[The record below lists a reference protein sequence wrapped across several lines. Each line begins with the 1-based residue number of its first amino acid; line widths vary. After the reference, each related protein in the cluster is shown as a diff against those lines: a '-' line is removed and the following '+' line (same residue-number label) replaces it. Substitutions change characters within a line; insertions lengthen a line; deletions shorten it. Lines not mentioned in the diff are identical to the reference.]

1 MVALHLP
8 IWVIMMKMHVCSLK
22 IFTLIAMLILTSC
35 GSKLEYTPV
44 LSELGNTLGNDQ
56 SSEILLVSIEQSS
69 SQDDPTSTAE
79 IFFNVSFSNNI
90 EPASFTADDI
100 TQMGSADG
108 VTWSISKVSGSS
120 KEFILKASGAMTD
133 GSVIP
138 YLNPG
143 LVAMTNGR
151 KNSES
156 ASYDNVV
163 IFDQL
168 TPTVTI
174 EKRSSSFM
182 GSLPVEFDIVF
193 SEEINDS
200 TFTLSDIVQSGTSSV
215 TNWQLVNSGDNKN
228 YILRATAATTG
239 TIIPSLNAL
248 AVNDLAGNPTSAS
261 TSIDNLITYDTSLLG
276 VAIEKS
282 VSETVGTCTFNLQND
297 VTDNQNIE
305 YKITFTE
312 AIDPA
317 SFDASDITQSGE
329 ATVDSWTLTNCGDNQ
344 NYKLV
349 SDTISE
355 IGSVAPTLASS
366 VAQKISGSGNTAS
379 TSVDNTVLY
388 STTLFTWTGE
398 GADDNWSNTSNWLG
412 GAVPATSDAVL
423 FTDKYCTNCNALMDV
438 NVSINE
444 MRLESDFNGTITQA
458 LGSTFSFRERYIQD
472 AGTFIGGDSAINAVY
487 VAAVSRRFEVN
498 GGSFTSTSGTFTV
511 SLSRT
516 LIIDN
521 NATFNHNNGTINFT
535 GNGEVY
541 FTPGDEP
548 LFNFSINKSGGY
560 TPVFIQAPLVID
572 NDFYYNNTGSN
583 GIIASSSLSK
593 EIEVKGNVSSYGK
606 GIVHTNLT
614 LTGNSDQLV
623 YSEASVGGLEIASTG
638 GTVTLQG
645 NPQFIIGGNRFKY
658 TSGTYSV
665 HPSTTSFRIE
675 SRNGDI
681 DFPNF
686 PFSNLSLETT
696 NLNNLRTIKTSGS
709 LTIDANDSSIFGGV
723 FEVGGDV
730 SISDSRLTSTI
741 VLNGSADQN
750 LSLGGI
756 YYPRGKF
763 EVNKTGGQVIQQT
776 NATLNQNNASQDLEI
791 INGVWNMNGFDLF
804 VHDQLNIGD
813 SVGAASSAR
822 LLTNC
827 GTISA
832 GTQTV
837 DPVDGEISNSTSNPN
852 ISINDLSTSEGSDA
866 VFTVSLSEP
875 VCGSDFTIDYNTIAK
890 TARASEDFTY
900 ITNTL
905 TIPSGNSSATVTVS
919 TIDDTNFEVEE
930 DFSLI
935 ISNHSHGVITK
946 ESGVGTITDNDSP
959 THIWTGLGGD
969 DNWSTG
975 ANWSGGSSPGSGS
988 VVVFDNTCTNCNSVV
1003 DTNFSVGSVNI
1014 LNNYSGA
1021 LNLSSGIS
1029 LNVSYIRHHGG
1040 DFNLFDGNL
1049 NFNRG
1054 YEYKGGNFNAGTST
1068 VASSS
1073 NTHTYADFGSM
1084 GPFYNFRVNH
1094 ISSSRLTTATSPVV
1108 ISNELTVIS
1117 GGGTTF
1123 EVAGDVIV
1131 DATVNTG
1138 PSVILNGSTNQS
1150 VTTSSRGNLSS
1161 IEFASTGGVISV
1173 RGDIG
1178 IANDINYTS
1187 GTVDLVGSNFIVIGN
1202 GASSINTGSSLRFD
1216 NLTSQKQFAGSL
1228 TIINDLYVDGVLSVS
1243 GRGFAGTGPEIY
1255 LSGDLVY
1262 QPTPSTNG
1270 APINFIGTADQT
1282 ISLGSIG
1289 QIPGTLKLNKPSGE
1303 LRQLTD
1309 IAYSASWPDVIIQ
1322 NGIWNMNGYDL
1333 TGVDDLFV
1341 GDGVGAAQS
1350 ASLRSNCGAISADS
1364 QVVDPVDGAIETSSG
1379 NPNITID
1386 DVSVNEG
1393 NDISFVIMY
1402 SEGVCS
1408 GSSTIDYKIKYVN
1421 ASRQDFSSIAES
1433 GTLTFAAG
1441 ETSKTITFS
1450 TEDDAYFEIDESFQ
1464 VVLSNNSDG
1473 TITDDTAIGTITDN
1487 DPMTTFVWTGLGPDD
1502 NWSTAS
1508 NWSGGVK
1515 PSSASEVL
1523 FNGTCTNCNANID
1536 EDINVVSFLID
1547 SDYTG
1552 TITQQSG
1559 QSMIIGGRF
1568 LETRGWQQLAGTFVG
1583 GDSQITMY
1591 GDFSLFGGV
1600 FRSTSDKLLWYAE
1613 QRVGALALKDTSF
1626 VHNNGTVE
1634 LKRGEYASGYV
1645 KAFDINFL
1653 ENDQIHFYNL
1663 TLNLI
1668 DIHNA
1673 STYNSLYL
1681 LLNDNEKVYV
1691 KNQFELENGE
1701 INGGEVHLAG
1711 NLRIDC
1717 VDKSANFNCAGG
1729 GSTKIIFNGN
1739 SAQEYTLITDGH
1751 APIIVVD
1758 TTGSVSPASGT
1769 TALKTSGFELLNGT
1783 FNAPNIMKISPTRN
1797 IAGTIPQT
1805 INSSSSILISSGI
1818 FNHNNGKVILE
1829 HSDIFTNGSFNVFS
1843 IDSSALAWDLYD
1855 FQLDFADLQGTD
1867 NNEHIARLASGSVIN
1882 VANDFQIDNGRIED
1896 GRININGHANFNCEN
1911 AENYTDCAGGGTTEL
1926 HFTTTTDQNITS
1938 EEGASAP
1945 SIVVNK
1951 TSGSVLQKG
1960 NLNLGS
1966 SSETLTLTSGTY
1978 NMAGY
1983 NLSIPGVLTLESG
1996 TTMESGCG
2004 SLSYGSLVNNGGTL
2018 NVLDSEPMTLSHA
2031 QAVEG
2036 SPLIF
2041 NIEIDRVC
2049 ARDIDLH
2056 YSTSGLGNILNDI
2069 TNLSGVVKLNR
2080 GDTKSSIV
2088 IETIDDSETEGNENI
2103 SLSVNAKNLGGGFS
2117 LISNGEIVDND
2128 SSGIL
2133 IKKASI
2139 GEDFMCVLYTDGSV
2153 KCLGHRSG
2161 GRLADGSGGDIGV
2174 YASDMGDGLPAVN
2187 LGTSKVATQV
2197 SQGGH
2202 HTCAILD
2209 DGYLKCWGGEFST
2222 YVGHGLGVGKIGS
2235 YKGQMGDRLD
2245 YARVG
2250 SMKLKKVVS
2259 SSTANCA
2266 IFENDQMKCFGSN
2279 GNPFGYDDNAKNY
2292 GSGNL
2297 KGDTLPFVNVGT
2309 GLGVKD
2315 VSLSSLHACA
2325 ILSNDKLKCWG
2336 SGTYGQLGSGDS
2348 ASIGGNPS
2356 EVGDGIPIVDLGSN
2370 YIVKKVSVNSTFSC
2384 AILDDDINGLNNV
2397 KCWGRDSFG
2406 RLGNGDGSDDVGDD
2420 PGEMGD
2426 LLPIVDLG
2434 VGRTAKNIG
2443 TGNDFACAHLDND
2456 TVKCWG
2462 QGFYL
2467 GQESSS
2473 STTSTLSQG
2482 NLNAIDF
2489 GVGRSVK
2496 ELSVYDQHACV
2507 ILDND
2512 QLKCWGNANNGRLG
2526 QGFEDYIGDDTGEMG
2541 DNLNPINLGT
2551 SRTAKKLSN
2560 SSPDS
2565 SFTCVILDNDELKCF
2580 GEAKYGALG
2589 IEHLS
2594 IGDDVSEL
2602 SGVPVVDLGTGK
2614 KAIDIASSGKNTCVI
2629 LNDGNVR
2636 CWGENYESSLPYP
2649 NAGHK
2654 PNSLGDNIPFI
2665 NLGGKKALSIKAED
2679 HSYCVLLEDN
2689 SLSCWGRDSYGKI
2702 GNNGAA
2708 TSNPITV
2715 NTSSTKKILDYDVG
2729 VEASCVVYSDG
2740 TSACWG
2746 EGQYG
2751 SLANGSTADVRNP
2764 TTQLGDN
2771 IYFNEH
2777 GSKTPI
2783 SVFVGRQSCFLYS
2796 DLTSRC
2802 YGPTRYGVLQ
2812 PVAGLYGDEP
2822 SELNDGLAVINWG
2835 SDLILSSLS
2844 GGGGGNARTCAI
2856 FTDGRVKCSGRALAF
2871 GTGRSFSTN
2880 GPGVGTNE
2888 VGDKLPFIPLKESE
2902 KVTQVF
2908 HGSSDICLLL
2918 DSNKLRCFGN
2928 NNGYFH
2934 GVGVTDSEVGD
2945 EASEI
2950 GELANDSSVPVMTSA
2965 LGTFPIIGITGGSD
2979 STLDSFLNHTE
2990 ATINWS
2996 AATGA
3001 NLYKVTIYEDDKTT
3015 VACSEQSTA
3024 STAYSFTGCTLTHG
3038 NKYYVSL
3045 TAEDAGPA
3053 NIQEAKNNI
3062 FPFSVNTSGP
3072 ASFNILGVISDK
3084 DTLVDANLSDGYIPT
3099 LKWQSSTGAISYD
3112 ITIYNDAGMSSVKC
3126 STSTLSADNTEKIFD
3141 DCSNAFSIS
3150 DDGSTFYAQ
3159 VVSEDRFG
3167 NTLDAGNGPFAFT
3180 ISDSSTPDAFSIL
3193 GITGGADDLVVDNVL
3208 SHGSWATVNWQDTS
3222 GESSYDVTIYS
3233 DQVGTVECATVNV
3246 AMNTTSYNFDSC
3258 DLVAGNTYYAKVS
3271 AIDTFSSVDNDDGTL
3286 YEFSVGTNPLGSFTI
3301 SGIEGVGGDTTV
3313 DDHLTFGNRVK
3324 VSWSASSG
3332 ASNYT
3337 VKILNKD
3344 QTGRVCKEVTT
3355 SLTNH
3360 TFSDCYLK
3368 GAEEYYVSVTSD
3380 DGVDYL
3386 SAANGPYKFDIV
3398 NYPEMT
3404 LDSPTISEGGN
3415 LTFTATLSNTWPV
3428 DVSANWKIV
3437 ALDAVSGVDF
3447 VRSEGTV
3454 TISASSSSQTF
3465 SITTIDDVLPEL
3477 DKKLIVSLHDPEN
3490 ATLSNESIG
3499 IGTISDNDAG
3509 EGISSIHTGRY
3520 DSCALGSNGDIKCWG
3535 LKASGSLGLANPNIG
3550 DDTSEMGD
3558 NLAFI
3563 NLPTGRH
3570 AIDVAVSSE
3579 NTCIL
3584 LDDASIV
3591 CIGESDGRKNG
3602 TDGDRGWLTS
3612 HLGDNLEQ
3620 MTFSS
3625 GTPQKIYGGLNHY
3638 CALMTS
3644 GEVKC
3649 WGANGGR
3656 LGSGDSDNKYIS
3668 EATAVDLG
3676 TGRTAKDLSLT
3687 DSNTCALLD
3696 NDMVKCWGAGNYGMN
3711 GNGSTLTIGNDP
3723 SDMGDNLFE
3732 IDFGAEDRARKIVSG
3747 NRFSCALLFND
3758 QVKCWG
3764 RNEGATLGINVS
3776 EDIGDD
3782 VGELAT
3788 SDFID
3793 FGTGRSVKN
3802 IAAGSKL
3809 ACAILDNDQVKCWG
3823 DTFSYRGRISTFGSL
3838 GDHYDILYSNRDET
3852 SGDNWPFVDLGSG
3865 RSATELVVGNY
3876 YACAL
3881 LDNAE
3886 YKCWGLNDRGQL
3898 GIERNDFFVPND
3910 LNQMGDN
3917 LPSIDLGTGRSVKKL
3932 VNRAYNHQCVLLDN
3946 DQVKC
3951 FGTAVN
3957 TDNVNPRIG
3966 HLGNASNIIIG
3977 NEASDM
3983 GVNLTKAELGT
3994 SRTAK
3999 SFFTGP
4005 SGHCAILDNDEVKC
4019 FGGRGNETFSFSD
4032 AESFVGDFASE
4043 LGDNNPS
4050 LPELGSERIIKIV
4063 HGDREI
4069 CFLFDDFSA
4078 ACAGEDNEYFN
4089 NGRNEIIASSFARIY
4104 QEKLEVGSHR
4114 YVLDI
4119 DVNGRNVCVLLD
4131 NFKIKCFGVGSSGVN
4146 GNELSQD
4153 IGDDEG
4159 EMGDQV
4165 DFIDL
4170 GTGVRVVDIEMSAA
4184 VSACAT
4190 LSDETLKC
4198 WGHYDSHGQNTHL
4211 SLGDNPGEMGA
4222 SLGTVYLGASG
4233 TKVLQVVGSD
4243 TDSRFCALTEYT
4255 GVKGVRCWGRDSSRG
4270 VLGRGASGGVIGNG
4284 ANEMQTLSNL
4294 DFGTG
4299 VEPIQVDLVTGHGC
4313 ALLNNGQVKCWGS
4326 NLFGQLGIE
4335 NEEDIGNEPGEMG
4348 DSLPAVN
4355 VSF

>member
-1 MVALHLP
+1 
-8 IWVIMMKMHVCSLK
+8 
-22 IFTLIAMLILTSC
+22 MLFLTSC

-44 LSELGNTLGNDQ
+44 LSDLGNALGNDQ

-90 EPASFTADDI
+90 EPTSFTADDI

-108 VTWSISKVSGSS
+108 VTWSISKVSDSS
-120 KEFILKASGAMTD
+120 KVFILKASGAMTD

-143 LVAMTNGR
+143 LVTMTNGR

-156 ASYDNVV
+156 VSYDNVV

-168 TPTVTI
+168 MPTVTI

-200 TFTLSDIVQSGTSSV
+200 TFTLPDIVQSGTSSV
-215 TNWQLVNSGDNKN
+215 TNWQLVNSGDNKS

-366 VAQKISGSGNTAS
+366 VAQKISGSGNTTS

-398 GADDNWSNTSNWLG
+398 GADDNWSNTSNWLDG
-412 GAVPATSDAVL
+412 VVPATSDAVL

-438 NVSINE
+438 NVSIYE
-444 MRLESDFNGTITQA
+444 MRLESDFTGTITQA
-458 LGSTFSFRERYIQD
+458 LGSTFSFRERYIQES
-472 AGTFIGGDSAINAVY
+472 GTFIGGDSAINAVY
-487 VAAVSRRFEVN
+487 VAAASRRFEVN

-521 NATFNHNNGTINFT
+521 DATFNHNNGTINFT

-560 TPVFIQAPLVID
+560 TPVFIQAPLVIV

-583 GIIASSSLSK
+583 GTIASSSLSK
-593 EIEVKGNVSSYGK
+593 EIEVKGNVSSYGQ

-614 LTGNSDQLV
+614 LTGNSDQLI

-658 TSGTYSV
+658 TSGAYTV

-675 SRNGDI
+675 SSNGDI

-696 NLNNLRTIKTSGS
+696 NLNNLGTIKTSGS

-741 VLNGSADQN
+741 VLNGGGDQR
-750 LSLGGI
+750 LSFGGI

-804 VHDQLNIGD
+804 IHDQL
-813 SVGAASSAR
+813 
-822 LLTNC
+822 
-827 GTISA
+827 
-832 GTQTV
+832 
-837 DPVDGEISNSTSNPN
+837 
-852 ISINDLSTSEGSDA
+852 SI
-866 VFTVSLSEP
+866 
-875 VCGSDFTIDYNTIAK
+875 
-890 TARASEDFTY
+890 
-900 ITNTL
+900 
-905 TIPSGNSSATVTVS
+905 
-919 TIDDTNFEVEE
+919 
-930 DFSLI
+930 
-935 ISNHSHGVITK
+935 
-946 ESGVGTITDNDSP
+946 
-959 THIWTGLGGD
+959 
-969 DNWSTG
+969 
-975 ANWSGGSSPGSGS
+975 
-988 VVVFDNTCTNCNSVV
+988 
-1003 DTNFSVGSVNI
+1003 
-1014 LNNYSGA
+1014 
-1021 LNLSSGIS
+1021 
-1029 LNVSYIRHHGG
+1029 
-1040 DFNLFDGNL
+1040 
-1049 NFNRG
+1049 
-1054 YEYKGGNFNAGTST
+1054 
-1068 VASSS
+1068 
-1073 NTHTYADFGSM
+1073 
-1084 GPFYNFRVNH
+1084 
-1094 ISSSRLTTATSPVV
+1094 
-1108 ISNELTVIS
+1108 
-1117 GGGTTF
+1117 
-1123 EVAGDVIV
+1123 
-1131 DATVNTG
+1131 
-1138 PSVILNGSTNQS
+1138 
-1150 VTTSSRGNLSS
+1150 
-1161 IEFASTGGVISV
+1161 
-1173 RGDIG
+1173 
-1178 IANDINYTS
+1178 
-1187 GTVDLVGSNFIVIGN
+1187 
-1202 GASSINTGSSLRFD
+1202 
-1216 NLTSQKQFAGSL
+1216 
-1228 TIINDLYVDGVLSVS
+1228 
-1243 GRGFAGTGPEIY
+1243 
-1255 LSGDLVY
+1255 
-1262 QPTPSTNG
+1262 
-1270 APINFIGTADQT
+1270 
-1282 ISLGSIG
+1282 
-1289 QIPGTLKLNKPSGE
+1289 
-1303 LRQLTD
+1303 
-1309 IAYSASWPDVIIQ
+1309 
-1322 NGIWNMNGYDL
+1322 
-1333 TGVDDLFV
+1333 
-1341 GDGVGAAQS
+1341 GDGVGAAGS
-1350 ASLRSNCGAISADS
+1350 ARLLSNCGTITSGG
-1364 QVVDPVDGAIETSSG
+1364 QVVNPTDGQIQASTGS
-1379 NPNITID
+1379 PNITID
-1386 DVSVNEG
+1386 DFSAAEGSDITFSVN
-1393 NDISFVIMY
+1393 Y
-1402 SEGVCS
+1402 SEGVC
-1408 GSSTIDYKIKYVN
+1408 GSSSTVDYEVKYVN
-1421 ASRQDFSSIAES
+1421 ASKQDFSSITAS
-1433 GTLTFAAG
+1433 DTLTFAIG
-1441 ETSKTITFS
+1441 ETSKTVTFS
-1450 TEDDAYFEIDESFQ
+1450 TEDDAFFELDETFQ

-1473 TITDDTAIGTITDN
+1473 IITDDTAIGTITDN

-1502 NWSTAS
+1502 NWSTAA

-1515 PSSASEVL
+1515 PSSTSEVL
-1523 FNGTCTNCNANID
+1523 FNGTCTNCNANIN
-1536 EDINVVSFLID
+1536 ESIEVKSFLID

-1559 QSMIIGGRF
+1559 QSMIVGGRL

-1583 GDSQITMY
+1583 GDSEITMY
-1591 GDFSLFGGV
+1591 GDFSIIGGS
-1600 FRSTSDKLLWYAE
+1600 FTSTSARLHWNPE
-1613 QRVGALALKDTSF
+1613 NRVGALAIKDSSF
-1626 VHNNGTVE
+1626 FHNNGTVE
-1634 LKRGEYASGYV
+1634 LERGTYASSYSN
-1645 KAFDINFL
+1645 AFDVTFL
-1653 ENDQIHFYNL
+1653 ENDQMHFYNL
-1663 TLNLI
+1663 ILNLR
-1668 DIHNA
+1668 DVHSA
-1673 STYNSLYL
+1673 STYNSLYITL
-1681 LLNDNEKVYV
+1681 GDNEKFYV
-1691 KNQFELENGE
+1691 ANQFELENGE

-1711 NLRIDC
+1711 DLRLDCANLNSGGI
-1717 VDKSANFNCAGG
+1717 CAGG
-1729 GSTKIIFNGN
+1729 GSSKIIFNGN
-1739 SAQEYTLITDGH
+1739 SAQQYDVVDEGH
-1751 APIIVVD
+1751 APVLVID
-1758 TTGSVSPASGT
+1758 TTGSVSPGVGVKN
-1769 TALKTSGFELLNGT
+1769 LKTSGLEILNGT
-1783 FNAPNIMKISPTRN
+1783 FNAPDSLTLSPTRN
-1797 IAGTIPQT
+1797 KGGTVPQT
-1805 INSSSSILISSGI
+1805 KNIQSSFIYSGGI
-1818 FNHNNGKVILE
+1818 YNHNNGEVIF
-1829 HSDIFTNGSFNVFS
+1829 SQTDIFTFGDFEVFS
-1843 IDSSALAWDLYD
+1843 IDSSSQSLDLYD
-1855 FQLDFADLQGTD
+1855 LRFDITDERSTTFNDYFANLS
-1867 NNEHIARLASGSVIN
+1867 AGSIIN
-1882 VANDFQIDNGRIED
+1882 VANNFIVDNGK
-1896 GRININGHANFNCEN
+1896 INGGRVNVNGNAFFNCDN
-1911 AENYTDCAGGGTTEL
+1911 PVGFRDCAGGGTTEL
-1926 HFTTTTDQNITS
+1926 HFTTSVDQSITAID
-1938 EEGASAP
+1938 GAASP
-1945 SIVVNK
+1945 SLVINK
-1951 TSGSVLQKG
+1951 STGSVLQSG
-1960 NLNLGS
+1960 ELSIGVN
-1966 SSETLTLTSGTY
+1966 SESLTLTSGTY
-1978 NMAGY
+1978 NMAGF
-1983 NLSIPGVLTLESG
+1983 NLSVLGALTLESG
-1996 TTMESGCG
+1996 TTLESGCG
-2004 SLSYGSLVNNGGTL
+2004 RLTYGSLINNGGIL
-2018 NVLDSEPMTLSHA
+2018 NVLDSEPMTLSNA

-2041 NIEIDRVC
+2041 NVEIDQVC
-2049 ARDIDLH
+2049 AQDIDLN
-2056 YSTSGLGNILNDI
+2056 YSTSGSGNISNDI
-2069 TNLSGVVKLNR
+2069 TKLSGVVKLNR

-2088 IETIDDSETEGNENI
+2088 IETIDDTETEGNENI
-2103 SLSVNAKNLGGGFS
+2103 TLSINAKNLGGGFS

-2128 SSGIL
+2128 SSGTL
-2133 IKKASI
+2133 IKKAAI

-2174 YASDMGDGLPAVN
+2174 YASDMGDSLPVVN

-2309 GLGVKD
+2309 GLSVKD

-2348 ASIGGNPS
+2348 TSIGGNPS

-2406 RLGNGDGSDDVGDD
+2406 RLGNGDGSDNIGDD

-2443 TGNDFACAHLDND
+2443 AGNDFACAHLDND

-2482 NLNAIDF
+2482 SLNAIDF

-2551 SRTAKKLSN
+2551 SRTAKKLSH

-2580 GEAKYGALG
+2580 GEAKHGALG

-2654 PNSLGDNIPFI
+2654 PNSLGDNIPLI

-2702 GNNGAA
+2702 GNNGSA

-2965 LGTFPIIGITGGSD
+2965 LGAFSITGITGGSD

-2990 ATINWS
+2990 ATVNWS

-3024 STAYSFTGCTLTHG
+3024 STAYSFTGCSLTHG

-3099 LKWQSSTGAISYD
+3099 LKWQSSTGAINYD

-3126 STSTLSADNTEKIFD
+3126 STSTFSADNTEKTFD

-3584 LDDASIV
+3584 LDDVSIV

-3638 CALMTS
+3638 CALMIS

-3764 RNEGATLGINVS
+3764 RNEGATLGINVN

-3802 IAAGSKL
+3802 IAAGSEL

-3823 DTFSYRGRISTFGSL
+3823 DSFSYRGRISTFGSL
-3838 GDHYDILYSNRDET
+3838 GDHYDILYSNKDET

-3881 LDNAE
+3881 LDNSE

-3910 LNQMGDN
+3910 FNQMGDN

-3966 HLGNASNIIIG
+3966 HLGSASNIIIG

-4170 GTGVRVVDIEMSAA
+4170 GTGARVVDIEMSAA

-4211 SLGDNPGEMGA
+4211 SLGDNPGEMGE

-4255 GVKGVRCWGRDSSRG
+4255 GVKGVRCWGRDSSSG

-4313 ALLNNGQVKCWGS
+4313 VLLDNGQIKCWGS

-4335 NEEDIGNEPGEMG
+4335 NEEHIGNEPGEMG